1 MPGIQFLFRGQKY
14 LVIFGGIYLGIV
26 LLLAIPF
33 FQSQYVIYLNESS
46 YYSTTTARFILTHL
60 SSHFSPTSILQKRM
74 A

>member
-33 FQSQYVIYLNESS
+33 FQSQYVIYLNERA
-46 YYSTTTARFILTHL
+46 TTQQPQRAL
-60 SSHFSPTSILQKRM
+60 S
-74 A
+74 